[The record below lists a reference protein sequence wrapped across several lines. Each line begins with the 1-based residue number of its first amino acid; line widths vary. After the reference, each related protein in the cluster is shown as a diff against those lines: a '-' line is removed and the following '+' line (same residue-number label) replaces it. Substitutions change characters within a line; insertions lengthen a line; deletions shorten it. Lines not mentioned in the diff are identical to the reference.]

1 MGGDFIGFFRRH
13 FGENVSEFRIFVL
26 YTVEIG
32 PVKLKYLAIGQGFDR
47 GCAFFPENQ
56 GEVSEIVAI
65 LQDAMLR
72 LAVIGGNFNPSP
84 ADEKY
89 FFTHLAF
96 PGDLTLRGKG
106 LRFQCH

>member
-1 MGGDFIGFFRRH
+1 
-13 FGENVSEFRIFVL
+13 
-26 YTVEIG
+26 
-32 PVKLKYLAIGQGFDR
+32 
-47 GCAFFPENQ
+47 
-56 GEVSEIVAI
+56 
-65 LQDAMLR
+65 MLR